1 MMKNLFSRIKNQISA
16 DLHGLLDEKEQQN
29 PISQLNY
36 FIKQSE
42 NELGKVRG
50 LLERHYSLRT
60 KFQVERESALQMVVK
75 REEQL
80 KVANEAGVEELVK
93 RANDD
98 LTFYKEQSE
107 KFNALIEKTEEEI
120 NFMHEQVDQI
130 EKKLKELHTK
140 KFDLMSRQNM
150 AHATKKINETHHLLN
165 SKMPSIDFNYFEKQI
180 RDLELR
186 VRSEFDLQTFDY
198 KIEQLKK
205 ELKNKIKIEA

>member
-1 MMKNLFSRIKNQISA
+1 MKNLFTRIKNQISA

-42 NELGKVRG
+42 SELSKVRA

-60 KFQVERESALQMVVK
+60 KFQVERESAIQMMIK

-80 KVANEAGVEELVK
+80 KVATEAGSEELIK
-93 RANDD
+93 RASDD
-98 LTFYKEQSE
+98 VNFYKEQAE
-107 KFNALIEKTEEEI
+107 KFATLITKTEDEV
-120 NFMHEQVDQI
+120 NFMHEQVNQI

-140 KFDLMSRQNM
+140 KYDLMSRQNM

-186 VRSEFDLQTFDY
+186 VRSEFDLQSFDY

-205 ELKNKIKIEA
+205 DLQNGFKKEAE

>member
-1 MMKNLFSRIKNQISA
+1 MKNLFTRIKNQISA

-42 NELGKVRG
+42 SELGKVRG

-60 KFQVERESALQMVVK
+60 KFQVEREGALQMVQK

-80 KVANEAGVEELVK
+80 KVANEAGAEELIK
-93 RANDD
+93 RATED
-98 LTFYKEQSE
+98 LAFYKEQAE
-107 KFNALIEKTEEEI
+107 KFVTLIAKTEEEI
-120 NFMHEQVDQI
+120 SFMHEQVNQI

-140 KFDLMSRQNM
+140 KYDLMSRQNM

-180 RDLELR
+180 RDLELS
-186 VRSEFDLQTFDY
+186 VRSEFDLQSFDY
-198 KIEQLKK
+198 KIDLLKK
-205 ELKNKIKIEA
+205 ELTNKVKQEA

>member
-1 MMKNLFSRIKNQISA
+1 MKNLFTRIKEQISA
-16 DLHGLLDEKEQQN
+16 DLHGILDEKEQQN

-60 KFQVERESALQMVVK
+60 KFQVEREGALQMVKK

-80 KVANEAGVEELVK
+80 HVATEAGVDELIK

-98 LTFYKEQSE
+98 LTFYKDQSE
-107 KFNALIEKTEEEI
+107 KFTALITKTEEEI
-120 NFMHEQVDQI
+120 TFMHEQLNQL

-150 AHATKKINETHHLLN
+150 ANATKKINETHHLLN
-165 SKMPSIDFNYFEKQI
+165 SKMPSIDFNFFEKQI

-205 ELKNKIKIEA
+205 ELMNGMKKEA